1 MHVRLVE
8 NLRLVGRGVWP
19 NLFVPNPRGYL
30 SRLRCV
36 FRRRLPKE
44 VFPTVL
50 GICETQDCSNLI
62 VSQFR

>member
-50 GICETQDCSNLI
+50 GIWETQDCSNLI